1 MVDGWN
7 RPNPMRFFQSF
18 KDSLFQDHKRIQL
31 EQSKLVIC
39 GNLAPLSFSCMKI
52 LCTPKSST
60 FFDLGFKGT
69 ASIFFTA
76 KI

>member
-31 EQSKLVIC
+31 EQSKWVIC
-39 GNLAPLSFSCMKI
+39 GKLAPLSFSCMKI

-60 FFDLGFKGT
+60 YFDLAFKGT